1 MYSVHDDF
9 RGQGLSIHYCQ
20 TGRATRN
27 LSAVDLGELV
37 TQAAV
42 RETLEEAGIES
53 AITGIRN
60 RALPGTAAAA
70 LVWPQDRA

>member
-1 MYSVHDDF
+1 MYFVHDVF

-20 TGRATRN
+20 TSRATRN

-42 RETLEEAGIES
+42 RETLEKAGIES
-53 AITGIRN
+53 AIAGIRD
-60 RALPGTAAAA
+60 RAASGPAAAA